1 MLLVPASNLSYISE
15 RETFNLINNMEFLN
29 DRFASLMVGWDLNG
43 KILNRMPLLRKLKW
57 REFIGV
63 SCLWGDLSEKN
74 RTELPASMY
83 MMDSKKPYVELR
95 LGIHNIF
102 KLVHVEYVR
111 RLTYMDLPTAKRDG
125 FRFYVRMTF

>member
-1 MLLVPASNLSYISE
+1 
-15 RETFNLINNMEFLN
+15 
-29 DRFASLMVGWDLNG
+29 
-43 KILNRMPLLRKLKW
+43 MPLLRKLKW